1 MGLGLSNP
9 LHIAII
15 VLVVVLVFGSKR
27 LPELGRSLG
36 EGMRGFKDSIQG
48 HDEPEQ
54 APQPPALTQA
64 TAVGPAPAPQPPQEP
79 QPAPVET
86 PAAPRSDGA

>member
-36 EGMRGFKDSIQG
+36 EGMRGFKESIQG

-64 TAVGPAPAPQPPQEP
+64 SAAQPAPAPQPQQPPQA
-79 QPAPVET
+79 APVET
-86 PAAPRSDGA
+86 PTAPRSDGA